1 MMMMVLLL
9 DKPTSMMT
17 MQTVRHKE
25 ATAVV
30 GGTYSNEKL
39 DLHANTW
46 VYTDISQ
53 DWKKSKF
60 AKEKA
65 KKLLTGLNNAAAT
78 NDAEEGLSMAEITK
92 ALKKP
97 VWEAAYENAQ
107 LTKDRYLAY
116 SYWTHTITLLGLV
129 SGLTRT
135 CTFPH

>member
-1 MMMMVLLL
+1 M
-9 DKPTSMMT
+9 PT
-17 MQTVRHKE
+17 QTKNWIYTQILE
-25 ATAVV
+25 
-30 GGTYSNEKL
+30 
-39 DLHANTW
+39 
-46 VYTDISQ
+46 YTDIPQ

-65 KKLLTGLNNAAAT
+65 KKLLTGLNNAAT

-116 SYWTHTITLLGLV
+116 SYCGKKLGTIATTNLKAIGP
-129 SGLTRT
+129 TRIGPGE
-135 CTFPH
+135 FK